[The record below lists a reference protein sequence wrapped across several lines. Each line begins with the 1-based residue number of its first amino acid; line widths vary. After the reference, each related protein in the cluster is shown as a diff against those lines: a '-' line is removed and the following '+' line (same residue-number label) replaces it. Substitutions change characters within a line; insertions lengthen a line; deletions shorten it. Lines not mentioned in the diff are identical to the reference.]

1 MNVGG
6 NNEAQRLFRWK
17 SAKPRP
23 RRARRLCDGRS
34 HRAGHLLVLDL
45 VRGAYDDGGGI
56 DAGEAPRRRL
66 ESVCDWRQLRVGII
80 GAGRL
85 GSALAML
92 SLARGLPRERLLLST
107 GGGLASLARL
117 RETGLADRVA
127 TNEDIVE
134 RRDTIVIA
142 LRPQALPTLKPLPYV
157 DGRILVSCMA
167 GIPLRCIAAIAGVGV
182 TRAMTSGPDTLLEG
196 QGIAAA
202 YRCPFDSP
210 RTRA

>member
-1 MNVGG
+1 
-6 NNEAQRLFRWK
+6 
-17 SAKPRP
+17 
-23 RRARRLCDGRS
+23 
-34 HRAGHLLVLDL
+34 
-45 VRGAYDDGGGI
+45 
-56 DAGEAPRRRL
+56 
-66 ESVCDWRQLRVGII
+66 
-80 GAGRL
+80 
-85 GSALAML
+85 ML

-134 RRDTIVIA
+134 HCDTIVIA

-196 QGIAAA
+196 KGIAAA
-202 YRCPFDSP
+202 CRCPFDSP